1 MATLPYWTT
10 TEKEGYPEAQTSWVD
25 IGEGTRA
32 FLAIPTRGKPPYR
45 AMILGHERYGL
56 VLDTLEQ
63 TAKFAAYGY
72 VCIAPDMASQFPG
85 DKVALNKGDIGGG
98 WTPETVQL
106 YMAQS
111 YDYLLTLPEV
121 NTNQI
126 AAIGLCASGAW
137 PWMLNSV
144 RPELAACICYY
155 GGGRYNEAL
164 MEKVTAPTL
173 YCYGEKDHTTPI
185 QRVFEFRDEM
195 ERHHKNC
202 EVHLEADMPHGWLND
217 TMPGRYRQKEATE
230 AWDKILDFLDRTY
243 AGYFSADK
251 VTTKFE
257 ADFAVDYDYA
267 KSVRYG
273 TLDIPE
279 PDIRAFNELKQNVAE
294 GKVPKAQLDT
304 QIALYPEYFALH
316 PELLP

>member
-10 TEKEGYPEAQTSWVD
+10 EEKKGYPEAKTSWVD

-85 DKVALNKGDIGGG
+85 DKEALNRGDIGGG
-98 WTPETVQL
+98 WTTETVQL

-121 NTNQI
+121 DTKQI
-126 AAIGLCASGAW
+126 AAIGLCASGSW
-137 PWMLNSV
+137 PWILNSV
-144 RPELAACICYY
+144 RPDLAACVCYY

-195 ERHHKNC
+195 ERHQKNC
-202 EVHLEADMPHGWLND
+202 EVHLEGDMPHGWLND
-217 TMPGRYRQKEATE
+217 TMPGRYRQKEANE

-243 AGYFSADK
+243 AGYFAPDK

-257 ADFAVDYDYA
+257 ADFAVDYDYS

-279 PDIRAFNELKQNVAE
+279 PDIRAFTELKQNVAE
-294 GKVPKAQLDT
+294 GKAPQAQLDT
-304 QIALYPEYFALH
+304 QIALYPEYFKRH